1 MTTHA
6 QPVPTVQR
14 PPRRLTAWIPR
25 SAMQRREALWGYLFA
40 APLLIGFL
48 VFQFGPMV
56 ASIFIS
62 LTKWDILTEPKFT
75 GLDNYVRALTDDRLV
90 GIAFGNTIFL
100 MIGIPIGMALSLLL
114 ALAMNQRIRG
124 IGLFR
129 TIYFLPVVSSVV
141 AVSVLWRWIFNPDFG
156 LMNVLLKYIGID
168 GPLWL
173 GSAQWAKPALIIMG
187 VWGGL
192 GFNMLLYLAALQ
204 GVPREL
210 LEAAKIDGASAW
222 QRFRFITWP
231 FLTPTTFFILV
242 TSIIGTFQVFAQIHL
257 MTRPQGPTSIGGG
270 PRWATL
276 TIVYYLWLNGFQ
288 YYDMGYAASLA
299 WIMGALM
306 MVLTIVQFRVSR
318 RWVFYE

>member
-1 MTTHA
+1 MT
-6 QPVPTVQR
+6 Q
-14 PPRRLTAWIPR
+14 PR
-25 SAMQRREALWGYLFA
+25 SAEGQGANDARPVRQARPGALARKEAMWGYLFVS
-40 APLLIGFL
+40 APLLGFL
-48 VFQFGPMV
+48 IFGLIPIVMSLGLAFMKWDMFRAPRFAGIDNFARV
-56 ASIFIS
+56 ASDPIVLLSFQN
-62 LTKWDILTEPKFT
+62 T
-75 GLDNYVRALTDDRLV
+75 LV
-90 GIAFGNTIFL
+90 FFL
-100 MIGIPIGMALSLLL
+100 GVPIGMALSLLL

-156 LMNVLLKYIGID
+156 LMNVLLRYIGID